1 MPRPAPLAAATRL
14 PTAGR
19 YGLLVFGLAL
29 YGLALRLMLDAR
41 VGVAPWEAFHL
52 GVTRHLPLTLGTVSI
67 LTGML
72 IVAVSVLGLRERI
85 GPGAVLN
92 VLLIGLF
99 LDLLAPL
106 VPDPSGFLARWG
118 QFGLGVGLLGLATG
132 TYVAAGLGAG
142 PRDGLVLGLSRRTGW
157 DVARV
162 RGGIE
167 LLVLALGWLLGGLV
181 GWGTLAFALA
191 SGPAMRAGLG
201 LYGLG
206 QSPKPSAGAATHP
219 AGKVP

>member
-14 PTAGR
+14 PTPGR

-29 YGLALRLMLDAR
+29 YGFALRLMLEAR

-52 GVTRHLPLTLGTVSI
+52 GVTQHLPLTLGTASI
-67 LTGML
+67 LTGVL
-72 IVAVSVLGLRERI
+72 IVGFTALFLRERM
-85 GPGAVLN
+85 GPGTVLN

-106 VPDPSGFLARWG
+106 VPRPPGILARWL
-118 QFGLGVGLLGLATG
+118 QFVFGVGLLGLATG

-167 LLVLALGWLLGGLV
+167 LLVLALG
-181 GWGTLAFALA
+181 
-191 SGPAMRAGLG
+191 

-206 QSPKPSAGAATHP
+206 QAPRFP
-219 AGKVP
+219 APGGSVGGTAHGRD

>member
-1 MPRPAPLAAATRL
+1 MSRPAPLAAATRL

-19 YGLLVFGLAL
+19 YALLVLGLAL

-67 LTGML
+67 LTGVL
-72 IVAVSVLGLRERI
+72 IVAVSALWLRERI
-85 GPGAVLN
+85 GPGTVLN

-99 LDLLAPL
+99 LDGLAPL
-106 VPDPSGFLARWG
+106 VPDPSGLLARWV

-167 LLVLALGWLLGGLV
+167 LIVLALGWLLGGLV

-206 QSPKPSAGAATHP
+206 RTPKPSAGAATHP
-219 AGKVP
+219 AGRVP